1 MSKRKN
7 TLNDLEEFLKLQAS
21 TLAAPKPVD
30 VPHEVIA
37 QPVAETFKPVE
48 AKPVVEV
55 VEKVVEKI
63 VEKIVQVPAVPVDI
77 QTELQK
83 IASRDRSE
91 FFGLVLKTLDT
102 IPQTQSKDALL
113 INTLLY
119 LKHGDNWKSGIEN
132 YWKAKV

>member
-30 VPHEVIA
+30 VPR
-37 QPVAETFKPVE
+37 VAEVETEAAQEKPVE
-48 AKPVVEV
+48 VNHTVEV
-55 VEKVVEKI
+55 VEKVI
-63 VEKIVQVPAVPVDI
+63 EKIVQMPAPPFDI
-77 QTELQK
+77 QAELQK
-83 IASRDRSE
+83 IASRDRTE

-102 IPQTQSKDALL
+102 LPQAQTKDALL

-119 LKHGDNWKSGIEN
+119 LKHGDDWKNGIEQ
-132 YWKAKV
+132 YWSKFK

>member
-30 VPHEVIA
+30 VPR
-37 QPVAETFKPVE
+37 QAEPITQTPVE
-48 AKPVVEV
+48 EKPRVEV
-55 VEKVVEKI
+55 VERVVEKI
-63 VEKIVQVPAVPVDI
+63 VEKIVPAPAQPVDLKA
-77 QTELQK
+77 ELQK
-83 IASRDRSE
+83 VASRDRAE
-91 FFGLVLKTLDT
+91 FYNLLLNTFNTV
-102 IPQTQSKDALL
+102 PQAQDALL

-132 YWKAKV
+132 YWKSKV